1 MIKQLNI
8 EQTSFILEE
17 FQGKLYN
24 FYNNEIMI
32 HTLSDSNYFDS
43 LESKVTNIISVLNDT
58 ESNKIEVNALKS
70 LLISI
75 CDEIYSKY
83 SLKTIYFTDEEW
95 DRLIKSIEMEV
106 YLWV

>member
-1 MIKQLNI
+1 MINQLNI

-24 FYNNEIMI
+24 FYNDEIMI
-32 HTLSDSNYFDS
+32 HTLSDSDYFDS
-43 LESKVTNIISVLNDT
+43 LESRATNIISVLNDT
-58 ESNKIEVNALKS
+58 EDNQIDVNALKS
-70 LLISI
+70 LLIDI
-75 CDEIYSKY
+75 CDEIYNKY

-106 YLWV
+106 